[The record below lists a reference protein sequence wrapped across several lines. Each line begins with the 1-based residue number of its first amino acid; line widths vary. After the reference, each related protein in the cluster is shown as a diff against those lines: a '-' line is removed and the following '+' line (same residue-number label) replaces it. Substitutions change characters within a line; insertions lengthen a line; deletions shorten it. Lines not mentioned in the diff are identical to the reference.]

1 MAKKVKINIQNVDF
15 DKFEVQ
21 KNLRLGNF
29 TWKTQTGDI
38 FHIADMTDSHVI
50 NTIHHIDNRITELK
64 PMTKKLPEWTKV
76 LDNLIIEA
84 YQRKLIT
91 KEKIPE
97 LNNYLIII

>member
-1 MAKKVKINIQNVDF
+1 
-15 DKFEVQ
+15 
-21 KNLRLGNF
+21 
-29 TWKTQTGDI
+29 
-38 FHIADMTDSHVI
+38 
-50 NTIHHIDNRITELK
+50 
-64 PMTKKLPEWTKV
+64 MTKKLPEWTKV

>member
-38 FHIADMTDSHVI
+38 FHIADMTDSH
-50 NTIHHIDNRITELK
+50 NSSYR
-64 PMTKKLPEWTKV
+64 
-76 LDNLIIEA
+76 
-84 YQRKLIT
+84 
-91 KEKIPE
+91 
-97 LNNYLIII
+97 